1 MWALDQPASD
11 LTNEAVWRLIL
22 AHDAELALWESR
34 PRLPERKGEPA
45 ADWLRIQRQATYD
58 IVRDGEVVA
67 QGIPNSLD
75 ITEFHRLRRIAAM
88 RAALAAL
95 TAPDAD

>member
-1 MWALDQPASD
+1 MDQPASD

-34 PRLPERKGEPA
+34 PRLPDRAGEAA
-45 ADWLRIQRQATYD
+45 ADWLRIQRQASYD
-58 IVRDGEVVA
+58 IVRDGVVVA
-67 QGIPNSLD
+67 QDIPNSLD

-88 RAALAAL
+88 RAALSAL
-95 TAPDAD
+95 EGLQAD